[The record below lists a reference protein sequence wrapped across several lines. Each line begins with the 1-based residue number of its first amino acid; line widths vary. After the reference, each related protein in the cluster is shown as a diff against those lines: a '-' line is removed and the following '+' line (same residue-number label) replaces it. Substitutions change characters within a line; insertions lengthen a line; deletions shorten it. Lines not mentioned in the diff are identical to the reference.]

1 LGNVFIPDVFA
12 ILQQMFLK
20 LVSLATAKSRRCGA
34 GFATVIQRTDG
45 GLDAWHADDVTTSKW
60 STIMGK
66 YFLAWILGVPAVVLL
81 LIYLFFH

>member
-1 LGNVFIPDVFA
+1 MYLYQMY
-12 ILQQMFLK
+12 LQSCNKCFLNL
-20 LVSLATAKSRRCGA
+20 LVLRRQKADATAA